1 MKNLIVYSTRKGTS
15 EKLAK
20 MLADKLPGETVLA
33 NVKESPSVKGYDNVI
48 LGGAV
53 LAGEIKNGMRKFA
66 ESNLA
71 GLKNCRIALFC
82 CCLSV
87 DADKIKEYFVK
98 SFPPEL
104 IDQAVAMESFGGIYR
119 PEKENFIMRT
129 LFKLMK
135 ATAQENILEE
145 NIEKIARCFLSGG

>member
-15 EKLAK
+15 EMMAKKLA
-20 MLADKLPGETVLA
+20 AKLPGETVLA
-33 NVKESPSVKGYDNVI
+33 NVKENPSLNGYDNVI

-53 LAGEIKNGMRKFA
+53 LAGEIKSGMRKFA

-71 GLKNCRIALFC
+71 ELKKCRIALFC

-87 DADKIKEYFVK
+87 DDEKIKEYFVK

-104 IDQAVAMESFGGIYR
+104 IDQAVAMESLGGIYR
-119 PEKENFIMRT
+119 PEKENFIMR
-129 LFKLMK
+129 LMFKLMK
-135 ATAQENILEE
+135 ATPQENIRED
-145 NIEKIARCFLSGG
+145 NIAKIARCFSE

>member
-20 MLADKLPGETVLA
+20 MLADKLPGNTTLA
-33 NVKESPSVKGYDNVI
+33 NVKESPSLKGYDNVI

-66 ESNLA
+66 ESHL
-71 GLKNCRIALFC
+71 GELKNCRIALFC

-87 DADKIKEYFVK
+87 DADKIKEYFAK
-98 SFPPEL
+98 SFSQEL
-104 IDQAVAMESFGGIYR
+104 VDQAVAMESFGGIYR

-135 ATAQENILEE
+135 ATVQENILEE
-145 NIEKIARCFLSGG
+145 NIDKIAKCFLSGR